1 MGKSHRYN
9 PIAALYRVRG
19 SPHRAV
25 SPAHIGGVP
34 MSTDRSATGEKAAL
48 GGLAEADRSASHAIS
63 RMTMMAG
70 IASAGFAGIVA
81 CSGGSNASAVP
92 TMAPSTG
99 DPSIINAAA
108 TAEALASV
116 MYDNIIKMSP
126 AYQKLGALNNVND
139 QAYLVAGREQEA
151 IHYQTL
157 VAAGAKPLTQT
168 FYFPTNMFSDTAYA
182 TTVNTLTLLE
192 DAFIAAY
199 LIGIRDLS
207 TNALKQLAGQI
218 LGVESE
224 HRAFAR
230 VIASDLGLNSTTG
243 LSGTAEPTNG
253 PNNAANNLAFE
264 RTFSNK
270 FMTINDV
277 VTALGPFVNP
287 GAQGFSTTA
296 YAFNTASNYYLSET
310 PMVTLS
316 NTTP

>member
-1 MGKSHRYN
+1 MPQNSEDTKSTT
-9 PIAALYRVRG
+9 
-19 SPHRAV
+19 
-25 SPAHIGGVP
+25 VP
-34 MSTDRSATGEKAAL
+34 PRI
-48 GGLAEADRSASHAIS
+48 AEADQSATKAIS

-81 CSGGSNASAVP
+81 CSGGSGGS
-92 TMAPSTG
+92 TMPSMATSSSSSG
-99 DPSIINAAA
+99 DAAIINAAA

-126 AYQKLGALNNVND
+126 AYQQLGALNNVND
-139 QAYLVAGREQEA
+139 QAYLAAGREQEA

-157 VAAGAKPLTQT
+157 VSAGAKPLTQT
-168 FYFPTNMFSDTAYA
+168 FYFPTNMFSDTTYA

-230 VIASDLGLNSTTG
+230 VIASDLGLGATTG

-287 GAQGFSTTA
+287 GSQGFSTTA
-296 YAFNTASNYYLSET
+296 YAFNTTSNYYLTESPT
-310 PMVTLS
+310 VTLA